1 LHESARETRKVEL
14 VELNETTGYGAAA
27 VLRGRWGVEVVALQP
42 RRMGQS
48 PEKPKGYGATKL
60 PPHRRSHRPP
70 PAPAVAQK
78 VAWGRKRKR
87 KRRKSCWRM

>member
-1 LHESARETRKVEL
+1 MHESARETRKVEL

-48 PEKPKGYGATKL
+48 PEKPKGYGATKP
-60 PPHRRSHRPP
+60 PPHRCSHRPP
-70 PAPAVAQK
+70 AAVAQK
-78 VAWGRKRKR
+78 VTWGRKRKR
-87 KRRKSCWRM
+87 RRKKKK